1 MQRQLNY
8 LLEYFIFSF
17 QVVAMSTLKSRKYTH
32 VVSLKK
38 VAEDVL
44 LNKNMS
50 EKAILLWLSP
60 SFILELNNLQGM
72 SADIQL

>member
-8 LLEYFIFSF
+8 RLEYFISSF
-17 QVVAMSTLKSRKYTH
+17 QVVAMSALKSRKYTH
-32 VVSLKK
+32 VVSWKK
-38 VAEDVL
+38 VAEDVP

-60 SFILELNNLQGM
+60 SLILELNNLQGM